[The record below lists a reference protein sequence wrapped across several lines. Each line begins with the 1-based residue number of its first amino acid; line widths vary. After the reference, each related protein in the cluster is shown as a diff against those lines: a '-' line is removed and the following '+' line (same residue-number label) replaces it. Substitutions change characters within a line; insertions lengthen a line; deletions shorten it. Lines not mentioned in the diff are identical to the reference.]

1 MRLPPLPLG
10 LFQPAVPSW
19 STHMVSRPWW
29 AFTHVSSKYT
39 TDAAQFY
46 FYAFAWGNLAA
57 VVWPLAVHRCSAC
70 SHAFYI
76 EIPSLSKLTIMLCV
90 RQWRHLLT
98 SPQIEGCPMWDIP
111 SLCRIHVLFY
121 ELSLHWSHP
130 RVSVP
135 FSCCNASLV
144 CTKHHGFWIHFLFG
158 TVWTL
163 TLRLGSTIEHSVPK
177 DRHLLFLLTCKKLP
191 HTLYNILCLVTL
203 SSLLYSFLSAVTR
216 S

>member
-1 MRLPPLPLG
+1 METWRKRPARLQPPNHSHYQHEAQRVFLPYHWAFSSLQYHPG
-10 LFQPAVPSW
+10 Q
-19 STHMVSRPWW
+19 HMVSRPWW

-57 VVWPLAVHRCSAC
+57 VVWALAVHRCSAC

-76 EIPSLSKLTIMLCV
+76 EIPSLSKLAIIMCIH
-90 RQWRHLLT
+90 QWRHLLT

-111 SLCRIHVLFY
+111 CLCRIHVLFY
-121 ELSLHWSHP
+121 ELPLHWSHR

-135 FSCCNASLV
+135 CSCCNASLM

-163 TLRLGSTIEHSVPK
+163 TLRLGSMIEHCPEG
-177 DRHLLFLLTCKKLP
+177 
-191 HTLYNILCLVTL
+191 
-203 SSLLYSFLSAVTR
+203 
-216 S
+216 